1 MRKIFFLIFLWVMCI
16 FSTPIFAQQKLTLS
30 LDEAIQLAMRENPNV
45 QSQSLNHVL
54 QKFNTWVQHWEFYP
68 HYSITA
74 TAGVARRWH
83 DDDEQWHNMPTVGLQ
98 PGISFLTP
106 IGTQIKLNASN
117 AGNDHHF
124 RPTLSLQIVQ
134 PLMRGFGRPIVEAA
148 LNNAIDSET
157 ISCLNMENM
166 LRSTVTNIIN
176 AYLGVVMAERTIQI
190 DQDALDRAKRS
201 VAQTKLF
208 IKAGHKAGN
217 ELITVEA
224 NVASAQSVLEND
236 KNQLLET
243 RYALLA
249 AIGLD
254 PNTPVS
260 FTNLN
265 LETLIK
271 KYHLPSLEE
280 TKQLVLKNDIQYQTD
295 QITLHGSAQ
304 RTLLTA
310 IDNTRWQLNFS
321 INGTTGGTIDD
332 EYHGFNSLFNRATQD
347 YYVGVELNIPID
359 DQLAKQQVLSAKI
372 ALQQAELGL
381 KKEKWEKETS
391 AINGWNVVG
400 SALRALHFAESA
412 AQLQNKTYHVSY
424 QKYLHGLIDSLELQ
438 SAQVQLIQAEQ
449 TLLNARINYLKALVN
464 LDSLIGQTLQ
474 TWHVTVRA
482 T

>member
-1 MRKIFFLIFLWVMCI
+1 MRKILLLTMLWM
-16 FSTPIFAQQKLTLS
+16 FSVFSPGVFAQEKLTLS
-30 LDEAIQLAMRENPNV
+30 LEEAILLAMRQNPNV
-45 QSQSLNHVL
+45 QSQSLSHVL
-54 QKFNTWVQHWEFYP
+54 QKFNTWVQRWEFYP
-68 HYSITA
+68 HYSLTA

-83 DDDEQWHNMPTVGLQ
+83 DDDRQWHDVPNIGLQ
-98 PGISFLTP
+98 PGISVLTP

-117 AGNDHHF
+117 AANDNHF

-157 ISCLNMENM
+157 ISCLNIENM
-166 LRSTVTNIIN
+166 LRGTVTGIIN

-190 DQDALDRAKRS
+190 DQDALERAKRS
-201 VAQTKLF
+201 VTQTKLF

-217 ELITVEA
+217 ELVTVEA

-236 KNQLLET
+236 KNQLIET

-254 PNTPVS
+254 PNTPVT

-265 LETLIK
+265 LEKLIK
-271 KYHLPSLEE
+271 KYRLPSIDE
-280 TKQLVLKNDIQYQTD
+280 TKTLVLKNDIQYQTD

-321 INGTTGGTIDD
+321 VNASTGGTIDD

-347 YYVGVELNIPID
+347 YYVGVELNIPLD

-372 ALQQAELGL
+372 ALQQAELSL

-391 AINGWNVVG
+391 AINGWNAVG
-400 SALRALHFAESA
+400 SAMRALHFAESA
-412 AQLQNKTYHVSY
+412 ANLQNKTYHVSY

-438 SAQVQLIQAEQ
+438 SAQVQLIQAQQ
-449 TLLNARINYLKALVN
+449 TLLSARINYLKALVN
-464 LDSLIGQTLQ
+464 LDSLTGNTLQ
-474 TWHVTVRA
+474 TWHVKTRTA
-482 T
+482 